1 MLEAGGA
8 IALATDFNPGTCP
21 TESMQIVQTMAWQVL
36 GLTPAQA
43 LAASTINSAHA
54 IGVANEVGSLEVG
67 KAADFVIYDEQGN
80 LKHVLDI
87 KNSFKAPYGIDTA
100 ASNRFKLFAK
110 KYQIPVEV
118 IVPRTHDFRMKVVGT
133 TKKFEPIIL
142 DDLGY
147 DLRAVIE
154 SHYE

>member
-1 MLEAGGA
+1 MNQAGGYFGKKVEYKGYKFDSTKEA
-8 IALATDFNPGTCP
+8 DFFRHFIEDTGLKYKVHPSFELIPKFEVYDGLLNIR
-21 TESMQIVQTMAWQVL
+21 SMKY
-36 GLTPAQA
+36 TP
-43 LAASTINSAHA
+43 
-54 IGVANEVGSLEVG
+54 
-67 KAADFVIYDEQGN
+67 DFVIYDEQGN